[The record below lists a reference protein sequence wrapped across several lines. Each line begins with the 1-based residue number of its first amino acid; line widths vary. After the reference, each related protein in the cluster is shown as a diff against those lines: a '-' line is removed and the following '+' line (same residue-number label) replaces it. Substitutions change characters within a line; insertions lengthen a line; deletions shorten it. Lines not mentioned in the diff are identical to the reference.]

1 MNSEI
6 KDKKDVIQIPILPGT
21 TSGGMKTE
29 AAEAMQSIILG
40 INVCSQWLVTILC
53 NSKWILMPENGA
65 RNYTE
70 LVIWRNGIL
79 FPTLFWPTMRKN
91 CSIDREKKIGI

>member
-1 MNSEI
+1 
-6 KDKKDVIQIPILPGT
+6 
-21 TSGGMKTE
+21 
-29 AAEAMQSIILG
+29 
-40 INVCSQWLVTILC
+40 
-53 NSKWILMPENGA
+53 MPENGA

-91 CSIDREKKIGI
+91 CSIDREKKLKFEAEGREFEKENWDVLINSFKQS